1 MKQFFFIIGFICCA
15 SLNAQD
21 PWLLKAESIDPANYY
36 GVTIGNGMIGM
47 RSSAVPLQIDQVI
60 IAGLYDYGKSRVVSA
75 MPNINPLQLRMAI
88 DYEDINTHSVSDFT
102 QS

>member
-21 PWLLKAESIDPANYY
+21 PWLLKAETINPANYY

-47 RSSAVPLQIDQVI
+47 RSSAAPLQVDQVI
-60 IAGLYDYGKSRVVSA
+60 IAGLYD
-75 MPNINPLQLRMAI
+75 
-88 DYEDINTHSVSDFT
+88 
-102 QS
+102 